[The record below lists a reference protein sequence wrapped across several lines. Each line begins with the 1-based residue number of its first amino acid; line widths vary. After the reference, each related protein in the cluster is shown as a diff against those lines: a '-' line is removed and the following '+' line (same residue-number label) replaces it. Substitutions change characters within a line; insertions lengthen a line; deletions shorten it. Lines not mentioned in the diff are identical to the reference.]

1 MDCGGGAQAPAL
13 VRQALVLYPLG
24 HLHSSLS
31 RALHLW
37 ISQDVKVRE
46 EGAAL
51 IAPDILFLTREVS
64 VRMGLLKNL
73 NRCWD
78 YTPSIFFFCLQED
91 RPSSSWPQL
100 QPQPQPLPAQPRD
113 KGANVWLVVVK
124 QGSQQ
129 STVPLSLPEPRG
141 HGGQRPESQYSHT
154 PAGLLVSKT

>member
-78 YTPSIFFFCLQED
+78 YTPSIFFFLFTGRQ
-91 RPSSSWPQL
+91 
-100 QPQPQPLPAQPRD
+100 AQ
-113 KGANVWLVVVK
+113 
-124 QGSQQ
+124 
-129 STVPLSLPEPRG
+129 
-141 HGGQRPESQYSHT
+141 
-154 PAGLLVSKT
+154 

>member
-1 MDCGGGAQAPAL
+1 M
-13 VRQALVLYPLG
+13 LYPPG
-24 HLHSSLS
+24 HLHSPLS

-51 IAPDILFLTREVS
+51 IAPDILFLIREVS
-64 VRMGLLKNL
+64 IRMGLLKNL

-78 YTPSIFFFCLQED
+78 YTPGIFFFFSVYRKTGPVAHGPNHNHKLHSPETKEQ
-91 RPSSSWPQL
+91 
-100 QPQPQPLPAQPRD
+100 
-113 KGANVWLVVVK
+113 NVWLVVVK

-154 PAGLLVSKT
+154 PAGPSVYKT